1 MRTILDIISAIV
13 YITISL
19 LIVVVL
25 GAIFLIFALKV
36 LIQEVIKY
44 FIRKLK

>member
-1 MRTILDIISAIV
+1 
-13 YITISL
+13 
-19 LIVVVL
+19 VL